1 MFNTSVFWYV
11 FTVFHVFGVFYMSLQ
26 IYYVGRFKL
35 GKLIHYTM
43 HWYDTKDWG
52 IFSEKSLGC
61 NLFGD
66 VVRKNSHVMLIF
78 INSDNGV
85 TCCMN
90 ISWLEWTPFTEN
102 INSYQLEQLLEL
114 NQIALISGCYSIE
127 WSQWY
132 FGQNSNL
139 FWRKGGVFTLYSI

>member
-35 GKLIHYTM
+35 GKLIHYTK
-43 HWYDTKDWG
+43 HWYVTRDWG

-61 NLFGD
+61 NLFVG
-66 VVRKNSHVMLIF
+66 VVRTNSNVMLTF
-78 INSDNGV
+78 IYSDNGV

-90 ISWLEWTPFTEN
+90 MSWCERTPFTEN

-114 NQIALISGCYSIE
+114 SQIALIWVYYSIE
-127 WSQWY
+127 WSQWD

-139 FWRKGGVFTLYSI
+139 FWRKNGVFTLYTI